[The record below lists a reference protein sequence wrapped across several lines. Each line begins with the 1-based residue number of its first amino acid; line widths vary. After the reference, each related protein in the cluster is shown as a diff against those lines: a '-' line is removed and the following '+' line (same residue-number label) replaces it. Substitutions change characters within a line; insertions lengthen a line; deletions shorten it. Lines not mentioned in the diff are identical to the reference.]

1 MRTSIPSPVVTGSA
15 PASGEAPPVTGDT
28 PPAGDGSIRRLYE
41 EHHGPLL
48 RYVSGLVRG
57 DRQRAE
63 DFVQETLVRAWQST
77 ASQPPGWAPSRAW
90 LMRVA
95 HNLVIDWARRERPHH
110 EVTQEHTL
118 EHHAETVDPMS
129 EADQRRFLVHALSRL
144 SHSHREVLFY
154 VYVLGCSGPDAADAL
169 GIPPGTVK
177 SRTHHAI
184 RELRRRHPEHTRA
197 AA

>member
-1 MRTSIPSPVVTGSA
+1 MRTSIPSPVPTGSG
-15 PASGEAPPVTGDT
+15 PASAEAPPSDE
-28 PPAGDGSIRRLYE
+28 AAHSGDGSIRRLYE

-48 RYVSGLVRG
+48 RYVSGLIRG

-63 DFVQETLVRAWQST
+63 DFVQETLVRAWLST
-77 ASQPPGWAPSRAW
+77 ADQPPGWSPSRAW

-95 HNLVIDWARRERPHH
+95 HNLVIDWARRERPHAEIQH
-110 EVTQEHTL
+110 EHTL
-118 EHHAETVDPMS
+118 EQHAETVDPMS
-129 EADQRRFLVHALSRL
+129 QAVQRRFLVHALSRL
-144 SHSHREVLFY
+144 SHPHREVLFY
-154 VYVLGCSGPDAADAL
+154 VYVLGCTGPDAADAL

-184 RELRRRHPEHTRA
+184 RELRRRHPEHTLA

>member
-1 MRTSIPSPVVTGSA
+1 MRTSTPSPVATGSA
-15 PASGEAPPVTGDT
+15 PASGEAPPT
-28 PPAGDGSIRRLYE
+28 GDGSIRRLYE

-63 DFVQETLVRAWQST
+63 DFVQETLLRAWQST
-77 ASQPPGWAPSRAW
+77 ASQPPDWSPSRAW

-95 HNLVIDWARRERPHH
+95 HNLVIDWARRERPHNEVAH
-110 EVTQEHTL
+110 EHAL
-118 EHHAETVDPMS
+118 EHHTGTVDPMS
-129 EADQRRFLVHALSRL
+129 QAVQRRFMVHALSRL
-144 SHSHREVLFY
+144 SHPHREVLFY
-154 VYVLGCSGPDAADAL
+154 VYVLGCTGTDAADAL

-184 RELRRRHPEHTRA
+184 RELRRRHPEHTLA

>member
-1 MRTSIPSPVVTGSA
+1 MRTPTPSSAVPRSA
-15 PASGEAPPVTGDT
+15 PDTGEAMPSSH
-28 PPAGDGSIRRLYE
+28 DGSVRKLYE

-48 RYVSGLVRG
+48 RYVSSLIRG

-63 DFVQETLVRAWQST
+63 DFVQETLVRAWLST
-77 ASQPPGWAPSRAW
+77 ANQPPGWSPSRAW

-95 HNLVIDWARRERPHH
+95 HNLVIDWSRRERVHTDIQH
-110 EVTQEHTL
+110 EHTL
-118 EHHAETVDPMS
+118 DKHLEPVDPMS
-129 EADQRRFLVHALSRL
+129 QAVQRRFMVHALSRL
-144 SHSHREVLFY
+144 SLAHREVLFY
-154 VYVLGCSGPDAADAL
+154 VYVLGCTGTDAADAL

-184 RELRRRHPEHTRA
+184 RELRRRHPEHALA

>member
-1 MRTSIPSPVVTGSA
+1 MPRPVRTGRA
-15 PASGEAPPVTGDT
+15 PASGEAPPSPSGE
-28 PPAGDGSIRRLYE
+28 AALSGDGFVRGLYE

-48 RYVSGLVRG
+48 RYVSGLIRG

-63 DFVQETLVRAWQST
+63 DFVQETLVRAWLST
-77 ASQPPGWAPSRAW
+77 ADQPPGWSPSRAW

-95 HNLVIDWARRERPHH
+95 HNLVIDWARRERPHAEIQH
-110 EVTQEHTL
+110 EHTL

-129 EADQRRFLVHALSRL
+129 QAEERRFLVHALSRL
-144 SHSHREVLFY
+144 SHPHREVLFY
-154 VYVLGCSGPDAADAL
+154 VYVLGCTGPDAADAL

-184 RELRRRHPEHTRA
+184 RELRRRHPEHTQA

>member
-1 MRTSIPSPVVTGSA
+1 MRTSTPTSVPTGSA
-15 PASGEAPPVTGDT
+15 PAAVEGTAT
-28 PPAGDGSIRRLYE
+28 PSGDGSMRVLYE

-48 RYVSGLVRG
+48 RYVSGLIRG

-63 DFVQETLVRAWQST
+63 DFVQETLVRAWLST
-77 ASQPPGWAPSRAW
+77 ANQPPGWSPSRAW

-95 HNLVIDWARRERPHH
+95 HNLVIDWARRERPHTEITH
-110 EVTQEHTL
+110 EHAL
-118 EHHAETVDPMS
+118 EQHAETVDPMS
-129 EADQRRFLVHALSRL
+129 QAVQRRFMVHALSRL
-144 SHSHREVLFY
+144 SHPHREVLFY
-154 VYVLGCSGPDAADAL
+154 VYVLGCTGSDAADAL

-184 RELRRRHPEHTRA
+184 RELRRRHPEHTLA

>member
-1 MRTSIPSPVVTGSA
+1 MRTPTPSTAADGSA
-15 PASGEAPPVTGDT
+15 PATGDDS
-28 PPAGDGSIRRLYE
+28 PSGDHSVRRLYE

-48 RYVSGLVRG
+48 RYVSSLIRG

-63 DFVQETLVRAWQST
+63 DFVQETLVRAWLST
-77 ASQPPGWAPSRAW
+77 ASQPPGWSPSRTW

-95 HNLVIDWARRERPHH
+95 HNLVIDWSRRERVHTEIQH
-110 EVTQEHTL
+110 EHTL
-118 EHHAETVDPMS
+118 DKHLEPVDPMS
-129 EADQRRFLVHALSRL
+129 QAVQRRFMVHALSRL
-144 SHSHREVLFY
+144 SHPHREVLFY
-154 VYVLGCSGPDAADAL
+154 VYVLGCTGTDAADAL

-184 RELRRRHPEHTRA
+184 RELRRRHPEHALA

>member
-1 MRTSIPSPVVTGSA
+1 MRTSTPSPAPTGSA
-15 PASGEAPPVTGDT
+15 AVTGERT
-28 PPAGDGSIRRLYE
+28 PSGDGSIRRLYE

-48 RYVSGLVRG
+48 RYVSGLIRG

-63 DFVQETLVRAWQST
+63 DFVQETLVRAWLST
-77 ASQPPGWAPSRAW
+77 ENQPPGWSPSRSW

-95 HNLVIDWARRERPHH
+95 HNLVIDWARRERPHTEIQH
-110 EVTQEHTL
+110 EHTL
-118 EHHAETVDPMS
+118 EEHAETVDPMS
-129 EADQRRFLVHALSRL
+129 QAVQRRFLVHALSRL
-144 SHSHREVLFY
+144 SHPHREVLFY
-154 VYVLGCSGPDAADAL
+154 VYVLGCTGPDAADAL

-184 RELRRRHPEHTRA
+184 RELRRRHPEHALA

>member
-1 MRTSIPSPVVTGSA
+1 MRTPTPSTDVSGRA
-15 PASGEAPPVTGDT
+15 PDTGEAPPSH
-28 PPAGDGSIRRLYE
+28 DGSIRRLYE

-48 RYVSGLVRG
+48 RYVSSLIRG

-63 DFVQETLVRAWQST
+63 DFVQETLVRAWLNT
-77 ASQPPGWAPSRAW
+77 ANQPPGWSPSRAW

-95 HNLVIDWARRERPHH
+95 HNLVIDWSRRERVHTEIQH
-110 EVTQEHTL
+110 EHSLDKHIEP
-118 EHHAETVDPMS
+118 VDPMS
-129 EADQRRFLVHALSRL
+129 QAVQRRFMVHALSRL
-144 SHSHREVLFY
+144 SHPHREVLFY
-154 VYVLGCSGPDAADAL
+154 VYVLGWTGADAANAL

-184 RELRRRHPEHTRA
+184 RELRRRHPEHTLA